1 MAVFGTID
9 GKAFGNT
16 VAVTQNDATVTKNAN
31 DAINVGD
38 ILELI
43 NVPYIVKQVNS
54 TTSIELHKPYVAAT
68 NNSLGA
74 SSAVRRTAP
83 KAVAEY
89 VIKGGDSNAYDLV
102 FADATEQSLA
112 VNRKRGITS
121 PGWWLYRS
129 FTDVEGTTRHKAE
142 CIAFVNMA
150 ASAAVGDDADDS
162 ILGDF
167 NSVIAISSQPA
178 SATTYT
184 PAGAVGTFS
193 HNGAANGSRTAGT
206 YTVTNAAGSASGSG
220 ADFTVVVAANGTPT
234 VTLVSGGTGYVDNET
249 ITIADSSLGGGGGAA
264 VVVTVTA
271 KATAAHTFSVTA
283 ASTGQAAAFDGAAN
297 AGATGSR
304 TAGTYVISGTGG
316 TGSGITV
323 SVVVAANGSATPT
336 LVNKGGGY
344 TDNDTITLSRTGTY
358 GGASDITVNVN
369 GVGATATYQWQVST
383 DGTNFANTTTGSNST
398 TATYTT
404 AATAAG
410 DNGNKYRCI
419 VGTSQGATKVTS
431 NAATLTVT

>member
-16 VAVTQNDATVTKNAN
+16 VAVTQNDATVTKNAG

-89 VIKGGDSNAYDLV
+89 VVKGGDSNAYDLV
-102 FADATEQSLA
+102 FADNTEQSLA

-150 ASAAVGDDADDS
+150 AGADFAGDDADDS

-167 NSVIAISSQPA
+167 NSVIAISSQP
-178 SATTYT
+178 SNQNT
-184 PAGAVGTFS
+184 S
-193 HNGAANGSRTAGT
+193 SGAAT
-206 YTVTNAAGSASGSG
+206 
-220 ADFTVVVAANGTPT
+220 F
-234 VTLVSGGTGYVDNET
+234 
-249 ITIADSSLGGGGGAA
+249 A
-264 VVVTVTA
+264 VV
-271 KATAAHTFSVTA
+271 A
-283 ASTGQAAAFDGAAN
+283 ASTGQAAGIDGKQN
-297 AGATGSR
+297 AGNTGGR
-304 TAGTYVISGTGG
+304 TAGTYVITGTGG
-316 TGSGITV
+316 TGSGIKVT
-323 SVVVAANGSATPT
+323 VVVANNGSANVSLT
-336 LVNKGGGY
+336 NGGGGY
-344 TDNDTITLSRTGTY
+344 TDNDTITLSRTGAY
-358 GGASDITVNVN
+358 GGASDITVKVNGINNGTLTYQWQKRLTSSGRFANVSGATSASLVLSSQAAGNTGNQYRVRVNN
-369 GVGATATYQWQVST
+369 GVGATEVVS
-383 DGTNFANTTTGSNST
+383 NT
-398 TATYTT
+398 
-404 AATAAG
+404 
-410 DNGNKYRCI
+410 
-419 VGTSQGATKVTS
+419 
-431 NAATLTVT
+431 ATLTFAS